1 MNKITCHCGRCSI
14 TLEVDKVY
22 RTLICA
28 CEDCRQALEW
38 AYKEGGLKPNALPKL
53 VYVDSDI
60 ESFSGSENMGAFQL
74 RKGSN
79 STRIYCKKCFS
90 ILAVDHP
97 NYNNQRFMFF
107 ENHCSTTLDTSLKPN
122 AVTYLDHLP
131 EGSKEIIP
139 SDIPQFRDLD
149 KPDQWEEFAALLKK
163 TAYASSAREGRG
175 IRLSNILDNIGHI
188 QVLNLEPAALFK
200 K

>member
-1 MNKITCHCGRCSI
+1 MNKITCHCGRCCI
-14 TLEVDKVY
+14 NLEIEKVY

-28 CEDCRQALEW
+28 CEDCRQALQW
-38 AYKEGGLKPNALPKL
+38 AYEEGGVKPNDLPKL

-60 ESFSGSENMGAFQL
+60 ESFSGLENMRAFQL
-74 RKGSN
+74 RKGSK
-79 STRIYCKKCFS
+79 STRIYCKECFS

-97 NYNNQRFMFF
+97 NYNNERFMFF

-139 SDIPQFRDLD
+139 TDIPQFRDPD
-149 KPDQWEEFAALLKK
+149 KPDQWEEFADFLEK
-163 TAYASSAREGRG
+163 TAYPSSATEGKG
-175 IRLSNILDNIGHI
+175 IRLFNILDKIGHI
-188 QVLNLEPAALFK
+188 EVLNLKPGAPIK
-200 K
+200 N